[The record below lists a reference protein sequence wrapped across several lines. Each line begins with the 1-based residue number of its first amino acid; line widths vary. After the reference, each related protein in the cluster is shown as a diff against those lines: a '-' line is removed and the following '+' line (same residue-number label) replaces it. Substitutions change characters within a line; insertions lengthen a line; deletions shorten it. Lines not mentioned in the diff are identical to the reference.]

1 MAADKKKI
9 DALMKTDLYGLFDL
23 TSEASEKEIKSAYR
37 KKALKCHPDKNPDD
51 PKAAELFHN
60 LTDALGVLTDAVTRG
75 VYDKLLKAKESAA
88 IRHREL
94 DIKRRKLIDDLE
106 ARERRAAEER
116 QVVNRE
122 RQLQQEIERLR
133 KEGSRIVEE
142 ESRLLRER
150 LARTISQVRQENH
163 QETSQ
168 ASNSIKIRWKRQ
180 LGTYKR
186 EDLERILGKY
196 GRIMA
201 LVVSDKKP
209 TAQVIF
215 ENIKA
220 AEAAV
225 EKESGLPENPLTLSW
240 YKRSDQSV
248 AERPGTSSVTSDR
261 TGNYK
266 PSFQFPSKASQPT
279 VQDDLDFEQMVFAKM
294 RAKAKEQRE
303 EAAIAQERE
312 DSAAP
317 EETT

>member
-9 DALMKTDLYGLFDL
+9 DALMKTDLYGLLDL

-51 PKAAELFHN
+51 PKAAELFQN
-60 LTDALGVLTDAVTRG
+60 LTDALGVLTDAVIRG
-75 VYDKLLKAKESAA
+75 VYDKSLKAKESAA

-106 ARERRAAEER
+106 ARERRAAEGR
-116 QVVNRE
+116 QEVYRE

-133 KEGSRIVEE
+133 EEGSRIVEE

-150 LARTISQVRQENH
+150 LARIISQVRQENH
-163 QETSQ
+163 RETSQ
-168 ASNSIKIRWKRQ
+168 ASNPIKIRWKRQ

-215 ENIKA
+215 EDIKA

-225 EKESGLPENPLTLSW
+225 EKESGLPGNPLTLSW
-240 YKRSDQSV
+240 YKRSYLS
-248 AERPGTSSVTSDR
+248 G
-261 TGNYK
+261 
-266 PSFQFPSKASQPT
+266 
-279 VQDDLDFEQMVFAKM
+279 DLEHPAK
-294 RAKAKEQRE
+294 
-303 EAAIAQERE
+303 
-312 DSAAP
+312 
-317 EETT
+317 